1 MINKLKM
8 REKMYKSYKKKM
20 ANASMDNKN
29 MSVK

>member
-8 REKMYKSYKKKM
+8 REKMYKSYKKI